1 MKHVFE
7 RQVAHLVLL
16 GVLVAGAW
24 AVLRT
29 PSVATGSLWGA
40 TTVTWFWLSVAVAA
54 GHQVFVAACWRLEL
68 HLGVLRRGL
77 GASGFRLYAAGFAV
91 WFALRVFT
99 LIGLAEAN
107 RGTLA
112 VHPAILQ
119 GLAVVFAIPVVYL
132 IYSLARFFTFRRAV
146 GIDHFDPS
154 YRDKQLVRKGIF
166 RITPN
171 AMYTFGLLVLWLPG
185 LLAASKA
192 ALLAAGF
199 SHLYIWVHYL
209 CTELPDMRRI
219 YGEIKE

>member
-40 TTVTWFWLSVAVAA
+40 TTVTWFWLSVAVAV

-68 HLGVLRRGL
+68 HLGVLRRRL

-91 WFALRVFT
+91 WFALRFFT

-154 YRDKQLVRKGIF
+154 YRDKPLVRKGIF